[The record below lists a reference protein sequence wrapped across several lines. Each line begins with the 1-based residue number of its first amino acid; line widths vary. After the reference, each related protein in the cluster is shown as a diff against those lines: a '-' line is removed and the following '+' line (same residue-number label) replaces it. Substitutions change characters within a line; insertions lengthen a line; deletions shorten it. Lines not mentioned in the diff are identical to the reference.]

1 MKSPYYDYVLCGGK
15 AKELCQIEGCCW
27 WFVEIV
33 ECYVDGRE
41 ADGLGFYAFP
51 ACQWQLRALLVRME
65 RPPAVAAGVSMEC
78 LIALQFEGRYIC
90 YFLCCFHEI
99 VTLRSEASVVELAE
113 VDLF

>member
-1 MKSPYYDYVLCGGK
+1 ML
-15 AKELCQIEGCCW
+15 
-27 WFVEIV
+27 IV
-33 ECYVDGRE
+33 GRQT
-41 ADGLGFYAFP
+41 AWASTPSLHATGLMT
-51 ACQWQLRALLVRME
+51 QWQLRALLVRME

-113 VDLF
+113 EDLF

>member
-33 ECYVDGRE
+33 ECYVDSRE

-51 ACQWQLRALLVRME
+51 ACHRIDDPMAVEGIIGEDGKATRCCGRCEYGMLDSLTIRGKIYMLL
-65 RPPAVAAGVSMEC
+65 
-78 LIALQFEGRYIC
+78 
-90 YFLCCFHEI
+90 
-99 VTLRSEASVVELAE
+99 SVL
-113 VDLF
+113 LP